1 MVHHISF
8 NKVCFE
14 VVDVRKIFARKSFP
28 ENSLIFPDCVGLF
41 RLAVKRLGR
50 HLGSRGLVAEREAGQ
65 RTTGGGSSY
74 SVFGCSATAQQK
86 PLLADLGITHV
97 LNAADGPQHID
108 TGPQFYS
115 DVGLKYHG
123 VPAADRRDFDLAPYF
138 GPAAD
143 FIHEALSQRGANTR
157 GSRATLLLFLLSC
170 AKTKHW
176 CNKHTR

>member
-1 MVHHISF
+1 M
-8 NKVCFE
+8 
-14 VVDVRKIFARKSFP
+14 DVQKIFAKARKVFP
-28 ENSLIFPDCVGLF
+28 ENSFIFPDCLGLF
-41 RLAVKRLGR
+41 RLAVRPGASREEVTSFKINLFKIPLKRMGR
-50 HLGSRGLVAEREAGQ
+50 HLGSRGLVAEREAEQ
-65 RTTGGGSSY
+65 RTTGGGSTY
-74 SVFGCSATAQQK
+74 SAFGCSATAQQK

-157 GSRATLLLFLLSC
+157 GCRTTF
-170 AKTKHW
+170 T
-176 CNKHTR
+176 